1 MQSYGSAWP
10 LSPDETGR
18 RAASGSAEHGG
29 SSLALG
35 VVPLGGGLS
44 IVTDIAYARAGE
56 SQIAYRVMGAPGR
69 VDVIVVAGAL
79 FPFELLAEDRVA
91 SRFTAGLAALGRLVV
106 FDKRGVGL
114 SDPMTDWSRTA
125 QEQWADDL
133 LTVIEATDLRDPLV
147 VSWEPFGTARLAAS
161 QRPDRL
167 GSLVLMNPAP
177 STLEFRYLL
186 TVGAGP
192 VVPTRSIEELT
203 FPSRI
208 KDEEFVAWLL
218 RSGRAG
224 ASPTT
229 ASRIWEHLLSRDGSL
244 TPRGIPTPTL
254 VLHKR
259 DSIQSETGCRA
270 VAAEIDGAAFV
281 QVGGAD
287 FFPISGD
294 VDELITEIAEWVT
307 GAPFELTPLRQVAAV
322 LFTDLV
328 DSTRRAVTEGD
339 AHWRNL
345 LDVHDRTVQE
355 CVRRYG
361 GRVVKYTG
369 DGVLALMTSGTSAVD
384 AARLIRDRLQERG
397 LRIRAG
403 IHVGDVD
410 VRGED
415 VSGISVNIAARIM
428 SHAQAD
434 EILVS
439 EATREVTLGSHHR
452 VEELRT
458 TELKGIPD
466 RWTLHR
472 STP

>member
-1 MQSYGSAWP
+1 
-10 LSPDETGR
+10 
-18 RAASGSAEHGG
+18 
-29 SSLALG
+29 
-35 VVPLGGGLS
+35 VN
-44 IVTDIAYARAGE
+44 DIAYAHAGE
-56 SQIAYRVMGAPGR
+56 SQIAYRVMGEPGR
-69 VDVIVVAGAL
+69 VDVIMVAGAL

-91 SRFTAGLAALGRLVV
+91 ARFAAGLAALGRLVV

-114 SDPMTDWSRTA
+114 SDPMTDWSRSA
-125 QEQWADDL
+125 QEQWAEDL
-133 LTVIEATDLRDPLV
+133 LTVIDAAELHDPVV

-161 QRPDRL
+161 RRPDRL

-177 STLEFRYLL
+177 STSEFRGLL
-186 TVGAGP
+186 TPEAGP
-192 VVPTRSIEELT
+192 VVPTRSIEELA

-229 ASRIWEHLLSRDGSL
+229 ASRIWEHLLSPEGWL
-244 TPRGIPTPTL
+244 TPPGITTPTL
-254 VLHKR
+254 VIHKR
-259 DSIQSETGCRA
+259 DSIQSETGSRA
-270 VAAEIDGAAFV
+270 VAAEIEGAAFI
-281 QVGGAD
+281 QVTGAD
-287 FFPISGD
+287 HFPISGD

-307 GAPFELTPLRQVAAV
+307 GAPSELAPLRQVAAV

-369 DGVLALMTSGTSAVD
+369 DGVLALMTSATSALD
-384 AARLIRDRLQERG
+384 AARLIRDRLMERG
-397 LRIRAG
+397 LQIRVG

-415 VSGISVNIAARIM
+415 VSGIAVNIAARIM
-428 SHAQAD
+428 SHAEAD

-439 EATREVTLGSHHR
+439 EATRQVTLGSHHR
-452 VEELRT
+452 FKELRT

-466 RWTLHR
+466 QWTLHGLI
-472 STP
+472 P